1 MEHNLAPS
9 DGPTITS
16 NAYYAGYM
24 DANGDEAASFN
35 SGNVPIAT
43 GDSGDTVAY
52 TSNFPLMGLMVS
64 ASVA

>member
-16 NAYYAGYM
+16 NAYYSGFM

-35 SGNVPIAT
+35 SGNVPITAAQ
-43 GDSGDTVAY
+43 SGDTVAY
-52 TSNFPLMGLMVS
+52 NSNFPLMGLMVS